1 MAGKQVIATV
11 LLAVT
16 LTSGCGNAAS
26 TPPITPSPPAT
37 TLPVS
42 EPSPTPLPPLAFDT
56 LGMNSYEDPVG
67 SLRFLLEVRN
77 TNNFDVQG
85 VKATVFLQDGEGKI
99 VDSQSG
105 YARLDVL
112 RAGETAPVMIVFFLG
127 APEFSTYEVEIEGRE
142 ADYLAGLLYRYLQV
156 VEQTGRVGE
165 WVPYEVLGQVDNT
178 GGRDAESVTMIVTCY
193 DLDGKVVAVSTG
205 RPTERRIRAGGSSD
219 FLISIGALAGEIANC
234 KVQVQGLIANHSD
247 WF

>member
-1 MAGKQVIATV
+1 MGGKQVIATV
-11 LLAVT
+11 VLVVT

-26 TPPITPSPPAT
+26 TPPMTPSPPAT
-37 TLPVS
+37 TPPVS
-42 EPSPTPLPPLAFDT
+42 EPSPAPLPSLAFDM

-77 TNNFDVQG
+77 RNDFEVEG

-112 RAGETAPVMIVFFLG
+112 RAGETAPIMIVFFLG
-127 APEFSTYEVEIEGRE
+127 APEFSTYKVEIEGRE
-142 ADYLAGLLYRYLQV
+142 ADYLAGLLYPYLQIV
-156 VEQTGRVGE
+156 DEMGRVGE
-165 WVPYEVLGQVDNT
+165 WVPYEVLGQVHNT
-178 GGRDAESVTMIVTCY
+178 GGRDAESVTVVVTCY
-193 DLDGKVVAVSTG
+193 DVGGKVVAVSTG
-205 RPTERRIRAGGSSD
+205 RPTEGKIRAGGSSD

-234 KVQVQGLIANHSD
+234 RVQVQGLIANQSD